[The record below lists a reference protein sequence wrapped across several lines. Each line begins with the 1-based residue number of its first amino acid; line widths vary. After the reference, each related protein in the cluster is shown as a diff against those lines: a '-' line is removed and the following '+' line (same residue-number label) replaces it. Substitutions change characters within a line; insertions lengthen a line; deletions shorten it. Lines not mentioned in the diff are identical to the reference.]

1 MKSSKKDEAKGK
13 MHQAKGKIK
22 EIAGKVILNPD
33 LEADGTDENIAGKVQ
48 EKLGQVKEVLRSI
61 YEHKKESKSQRCKSV
76 FNWYPSIRRSE
87 HGNEQN
93 P

>member
-1 MKSSKKDEAKGK
+1 MSGAADWRLISDLDVLFVRVEKPPLEW
-13 MHQAKGKIK
+13 HP
-22 EIAGKVILNPD
+22 LHNPY
-33 LEADGTDENIAGKVQ
+33 K
-48 EKLGQVKEVLRSI
+48 RSI

-93 P
+93 PR